1 MGPNEYKYELE
12 QSTKFKKDLK
22 TATQRGYDIGKLNE
36 VVELLQ
42 KGIPLP
48 LKYHDHALTGD
59 MVGYRECHITSDW
72 LLVYRIEENV
82 LVLYLFRTGTH
93 SDIF

>member
-1 MGPNEYKYELE
+1 MELNEYKYELE
-12 QSTKFKKDLK
+12 QSAKFKKDLK
-22 TATQRGYDIGKLNE
+22 TAIKRGYDIRKLDE
-36 VVELLQ
+36 TVDLLQ
-42 KGIPLP
+42 KGISLS

-59 MVGYRECHITSDW
+59 MAEWRECHIAPNW

-82 LVLYLFRTGTH
+82 LVLYLLRTGTH